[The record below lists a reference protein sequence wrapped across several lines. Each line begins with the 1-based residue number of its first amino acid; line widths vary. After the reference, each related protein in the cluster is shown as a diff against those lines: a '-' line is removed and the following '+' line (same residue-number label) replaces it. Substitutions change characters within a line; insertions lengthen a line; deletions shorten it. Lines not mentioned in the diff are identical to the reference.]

1 MVGEPGDAVVVLNEA
16 KAVLVHVADEAYQ
29 VR

>member
-1 MVGEPGDAVVVLNEA
+1 VVEPVDAMVVMNEA
-16 KAVLVHVADEAYQ
+16 KAVLEHVGDEAYQ